1 MNVTVYVPQEDASTL
16 LTTTIL
22 SVRSPSATSVA
33 VAPASTYDSPNSIF
47 TSASPISVM
56 IGAVV
61 SETITSLTA

>member
-1 MNVTVYVPQEDASTL
+1 MKPPDV
-16 LTTTIL
+16 L
-22 SVRSPSATSVA
+22 SVFGESVA
-33 VAPASTYDSPNSIF
+33 TTEVCGTPASTYDSPNSIF